1 MLINPGPGPL
11 TGRRAVGEPEAQ
23 VQGFTVASPGT
34 VQVGRPLACGHPA
47 PAGPSLSESD
57 CPSLRTDA
65 RHQHRDSDY
74 PTAGG
79 GPARAREPASD
90 SE

>member
-1 MLINPGPGPL
+1 MLINPGPGPV

-34 VQVGRPLACGHPA
+34 VQVGRPLACGHPEL
-47 PAGPSLSESD
+47 AGPSLSESD

-65 RHQHRDSDY
+65 RHQHRDSDSAV
-74 PTAGG
+74 TIQAGHASARRSG
-79 GPARAREPASD
+79 TGP
-90 SE
+90 